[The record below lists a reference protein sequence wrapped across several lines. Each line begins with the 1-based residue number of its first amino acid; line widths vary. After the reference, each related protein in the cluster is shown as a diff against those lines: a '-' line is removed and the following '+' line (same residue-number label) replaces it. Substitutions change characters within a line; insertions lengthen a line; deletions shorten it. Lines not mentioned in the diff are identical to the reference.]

1 MKIEVLEEKD
11 NPLLDRKEIVAK
23 IVHDDSTP
31 SRDDVRSKAIAKLK
45 AKKDIF
51 ILDSIKTRFGARESI
66 AHIRI
71 YGSKD
76 RVLEIES
83 EYVLRK
89 NFLISQEDEKKE
101 EKVKK
106 EKPAEEETAKGPEKT
121 ESKKGEKP
129 VEEETVKEPE
139 KTEKGDGKAKEPE
152 KTEKKE
158 SKAEAEEK
166 PVKKEK
172 SEESKKT
179 EEATPK
185 EEKTKEA

>member
-11 NPLLDRKEIVAK
+11 NPLLYRKEIVAK

-76 RVLEIES
+76 KVLEIES
-83 EYVLRK
+83 EHVLRK
-89 NFLISQEDEKKE
+89 NFLISQEDKKKE
-101 EKVKK
+101 ENVT
-106 EKPAEEETAKGPEKT
+106 EETPT
-121 ESKKGEKP
+121 GEE
-129 VEEETVKEPE
+129 V
-139 KTEKGDGKAKEPE
+139 AKEPE
-152 KTEKKE
+152 KKE
-158 SKAEAEEK
+158 SKKEGTSTEEEVANPEKIKKKETKAEADEK
-166 PVKKEK
+166 PVKEEK

-179 EEATPK
+179 K
-185 EEKTKEA
+185 EPTSKEDKTKEA

>member
-1 MKIEVLEEKD
+1 MRIEVLEEKD

-83 EYVLRK
+83 EHVLRK
-89 NFLISQEDEKKE
+89 NSLISQEAEKKE
-101 EKVKK
+101 EKGEAKEEPAKEEKAEEKPAKKEKPEAVEKEESKAEEKPKKK
-106 EKPAEEETAKGPEKT
+106 EKPAEAAE
-121 ESKKGEKP
+121 
-129 VEEETVKEPE
+129 VKEP
-139 KTEKGDGKAKEPE
+139 K
-152 KTEKKE
+152 
-158 SKAEAEEK
+158 AEEK
-166 PVKKEK
+166 PEKKK
-172 SEESKKT
+172 TAKAEESKESKET
-179 EEATPK
+179 SGK
-185 EEKTKEA
+185 EEKKAKEE

>member
-1 MKIEVLEEKD
+1 MRIDVLEEKY

-89 NFLISQEDEKKE
+89 NSLISQEEEKKE
-101 EKVKK
+101 EKVKE
-106 EKPAEEETAKGPEKT
+106 EKPAKEEKAEETEKK
-121 ESKKGEKP
+121 ESKK
-129 VEEETVKEPE
+129 EEEPVKEE
-139 KTEKGDGKAKEPE
+139 TPE

-158 SKAEAEEK
+158 SKAEEGK
-166 PVKKEK
+166 TPVKKEK
-172 SEESKKT
+172 AEESKKP
-179 EEATPK
+179 EEATSK

>member
-1 MKIEVLEEKD
+1 MRIEVLEEKD

-23 IVHDDSTP
+23 IIHDDSTP

-83 EYVLRK
+83 EHVLRK
-89 NFLISQEDEKKE
+89 NSLISQEDEKKE
-101 EKVKK
+101 GKVKE
-106 EKPAEEETAKGPEKT
+106 EKPAEEE
-121 ESKKGEKP
+121 
-129 VEEETVKEPE
+129 
-139 KTEKGDGKAKEPE
+139 KAKEPE
-152 KTEKKE
+152 KKESKKEEKPVKEEKPEKTGKKE
-158 SKAEAEEK
+158 SKAEEGET

-172 SEESKKT
+172 SEELKKT
-179 EEATPK
+179 EEATPN

>member
-83 EYVLRK
+83 EHVLRK

-101 EKVKK
+101 EKVKE
-106 EKPAEEETAKGPEKT
+106 EKPAEEEPA
-121 ESKKGEKP
+121 
-129 VEEETVKEPE
+129 KEPE
-139 KTEKGDGKAKEPE
+139 KKEKGEEKAKEPE

-158 SKAEAEEK
+158 SKAKAEEK

>member
-101 EKVKK
+101 EKVKE
-106 EKPAEEETAKGPEKT
+106 EKPAEEETA
-121 ESKKGEKP
+121 
-129 VEEETVKEPE
+129 KEPE

>member
-101 EKVKK
+101 EKVKE
-106 EKPAEEETAKGPEKT
+106 EKPA
-121 ESKKGEKP
+121 
-129 VEEETVKEPE
+129 EEETVKEPE